1 MNILVGLLL
10 ALASFAASAQT
21 NGLFTL
27 QCVRE
32 TDNDAG
38 IVLYNQNTNVI
49 TIQGNSWT
57 VAPDGSGI
65 IQLGQ
70 LNVAGQFV
78 RMNRFNGAVMAR
90 WKTTTPAG
98 AVDFIG
104 VCEVKPR
111 RF

>member
-1 MNILVGLLL
+1 MKLIFAFLLSII
-10 ALASFAASAQT
+10 AVAANAQT
-21 NGLFTL
+21 NGLFIL

-32 TDNDAG
+32 SDTDAG

-49 TIQGNSWT
+49 TIQGNNWT
-57 VAPDGSGI
+57 VSPDGSGI
-65 IQLGQ
+65 IQQGQ
-70 LNVAGQFV
+70 LNVAGSFI

-90 WKTTTPAG
+90 WRNTTPAG

>member
-1 MNILVGLLL
+1 MRLLASLLL
-10 ALASFAASAQT
+10 LVAGAASAQT

-32 TDNDAG
+32 ADVDAG
-38 IVLYNQNTNVI
+38 LVFYNQNTNVI

-57 VAPDGSGI
+57 VSPDGTGI
-65 IQLGQ
+65 IQQGQ
-70 LNVAGQFV
+70 LAVAGSFI

-90 WKTTTPAG
+90 WKPTTPAG